1 MKLTLK
7 PHPLCK
13 KHGELIDVF
22 AENGDLPW
30 ATVHIDTFFTRNA
43 DDKEKIYDALYYRM
57 ETVEVS
63 LAILNAAA
71 NLEPAP

>member
-22 AENGDLPW
+22 TENGDLPW
-30 ATVHIDTFFTRNA
+30 ATVHIDTFFTVDA
-43 DDKEKIYDALYYRM
+43 SDKEKIYDALYYRM
-57 ETVEVS
+57 EAVEVE
-63 LAILNAAA
+63 LTILNAGAT
-71 NLEPAP
+71 LEPAP